1 MWSLVILLIVEVI
14 TSDQIHI
21 WGTSLEAQSLGL
33 HTSTSGGTGSISGWA
48 TKIPHAAQQGQ
59 RNICILV
66 IAHV

>member
-33 HTSTSGGTGSISGWA
+33 HTSTSGGTGLEGILNFGSSVCPEVEP
-48 TKIPHAAQQGQ
+48 KKRQVYV
-59 RNICILV
+59 NI
-66 IAHV
+66 